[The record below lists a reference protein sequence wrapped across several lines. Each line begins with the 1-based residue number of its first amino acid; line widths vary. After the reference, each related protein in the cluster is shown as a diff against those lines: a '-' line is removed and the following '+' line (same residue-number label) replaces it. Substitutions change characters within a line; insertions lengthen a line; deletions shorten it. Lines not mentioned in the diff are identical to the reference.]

1 MRQCFILVADAVQI
15 NVFSNIF
22 DPGIGPIFLDD
33 VGCTGS
39 ETSLNDCPHNGVGV
53 HNCVHREDAGVICE
67 PGEVVHDDA

>member
-33 VGCTGS
+33 VGCTGN